1 MPTLPK
7 RAAHRVREAADRLF
21 SRSLLLPMMVSFVCF
36 IGCVLLILSIWF
48 TRNVAATLED
58 VLYENAGQS
67 AGQTVSQLSDALRGV
82 TNIAAHLSY
91 VNALSPRAFS
101 ASSYDAYQAI
111 KEYDSPFNFSQLA
124 VYYADNPLTLSTRG
138 TSYAP
143 VLFSEVTQLDAL
155 LDTLGSTTRV
165 TLLSTSLYGAAP
177 EQSRLMLLYPLS
189 SRHSAIFFF
198 DSSMLASHTG
208 VSSGVK
214 ALLDPQGR
222 LLWSSRELPASSIAQ
237 LAAQA
242 NQQAQPRRRVM
253 LDGTDYIYS
262 SGLLPYGG
270 ATLVVLDP
278 ITTQFDR
285 LHALIGMMGV
295 VCAVILLLGVLL
307 LVFSIRRGYMP
318 IAHLV
323 RDIRS
328 TLPPQPEGAS
338 SDIATLKQI
347 YSNYSALLQESR
359 KNAALFSGD
368 QLRAMFVLRAI
379 SGRYTDEQELHNL
392 CRWLEIELP
401 HPYFLACL
409 LLFERAPGEQ
419 ERRAVEE
426 CLNSLAHP
434 GAVALFNLLPDGQS
448 AVGVVNLD
456 TDDPARLRAFGE
468 ALLAALPAAMP
479 ATAGLGQIVGDFSSL
494 GKSYLEAHAALDYR
508 LIKGRNTLITYDE
521 IRLPE
526 TATAYPRPLIES
538 YINTLSAW
546 DVEGIRAQLEQIADY
561 IRSSSLSL
569 QQVKCICYDL
579 TSAFLR
585 RVSSLDHR
593 VSYRPN
599 ASYDVFSIAEYDSV
613 SDLVQKITGFSE
625 NIQQYIERCD
635 EHREIDLIE
644 SCQRYLEENV
654 PNAQFSLTACAER
667 FDIAPQTLRRKFKEA
682 TGTTLSAYMTALR
695 IDRAKALLVTT
706 QLDIG
711 EICTQCGYVDPSSF
725 IRLFRSET
733 GVSPGKYREIHRRA
747 DAPSPE

>member
-7 RAAHRVREAADRLF
+7 RAARRVHAAAERLF

-58 VLYENAGQS
+58 VLYENASQS
-67 AGQTVSQLSDALRGV
+67 AGQTFGQMTDALRGV
-82 TNIAAHLSY
+82 ANIAAHLSY
-91 VNALSPRAFS
+91 VNELSPRAFS
-101 ASSYDAYQAI
+101 ASSYNAYQSI
-111 KEYDSPFNFSQLA
+111 REYDSPFNFTQLA
-124 VYYADNPLTLSTRG
+124 IYYFDNPLTLSTKG

-143 VLFSEVTQLDAL
+143 VLFSEVTQLDSL
-155 LDTLGSTTRV
+155 LETLECTTRV
-165 TLLSTSLYGAAP
+165 TLLSTSLFGSTP
-177 EQSRLMLLYPLS
+177 ELNRLMLLCPLS

-198 DSSMLASHTG
+198 DSSMLDSLCSASI
-208 VSSGVK
+208 GVK
-214 ALLDPQGR
+214 ALIDPQGR
-222 LLWSSRELPASSIAQ
+222 LLWSSEALSADSIDL
-237 LAAQA
+237 LAAQIW
-242 NQQAQPRRRVM
+242 QQAQPRRRIT
-253 LDGTDYIYS
+253 LGTADYICS
-262 SGLLPYGG
+262 SAFIPYGG
-270 ATLVVLDP
+270 ATLFVLDP

-285 LHALIGMMGV
+285 LHALIGMMGA

-307 LVFSIRRGYMP
+307 LLFSIRRGYMP

-328 TLPPQPEGAS
+328 ILPPQQEGAS

-392 CRWLEIELP
+392 CRWLDIELP
-401 HPYFLACL
+401 HPFFFACL

-419 ERRAVEE
+419 ERHALEE
-426 CLNSLAHP
+426 RLSSLAYP
-434 GAVALFNLLPDGQS
+434 GAVALFNLLPDGHS
-448 AVGVVNLD
+448 AVGVVNVD
-456 TDDPARLRAFGE
+456 ADDPARLRGFGE
-468 ALLAALPAAMP
+468 ALLAALPASTP
-479 ATAGLGQIVGDFSSL
+479 ATAGLGQFVGDFSSL

-526 TATAYPRPLIES
+526 TNTAYPHQLIES

-546 DVEGIRAQLEQIADY
+546 DVEGIRTQLEQIADY
-561 IRSSSLSL
+561 IRQSTLSL
-569 QQVKCICYDL
+569 QQAKCICYDL

-585 RVSSLDHR
+585 RVSRLDHR
-593 VSYRPN
+593 VSYHPN

-613 SDLVQKITGFSE
+613 SDLVQKIAVFSE

-635 EHREIDLIE
+635 EHRAVDLIGE
-644 SCQRYLEENV
+644 CQRYLEENV
-654 PNAQFSLTACAER
+654 SNAQFSLTSCAER

-682 TGTTLSAYMTALR
+682 TGTTLSACLTTLR
-695 IDRAKALLVTT
+695 IDRAKALLVET

-711 EICTQCGYVDPSSF
+711 EICAQCGYVDTSSF

-733 GVSPGKYREIHRRA
+733 GISPGKYREIHRRA
-747 DAPSPE
+747 DAPSP

>member
-7 RAAHRVREAADRLF
+7 RATRRVRAAAEQLS

-58 VLYENAGQS
+58 VLYENASQS
-67 AGQTVSQLSDALRGV
+67 AGQTVSQMTDALRGV
-82 TNIAAHLSY
+82 ANIAAHLSY
-91 VNALSPRAFS
+91 ANELSPRAFS
-101 ASSYDAYQAI
+101 ASTYDAYQAI
-111 KEYDSPFNFSQLA
+111 KAYDSPFNFSQLA
-124 VYYADNPLTLSTRG
+124 VLYFDNPLTLSTRG

-143 VLFSEVTQLDAL
+143 VLFSEATQLDAL
-155 LDTLGSTTRV
+155 LDTIEHTTHA
-165 TLLSTSLYGAAP
+165 TLLSTALYGAPA
-177 EQSRLMLLYPLS
+177 EQNRLMLLYPLS

-198 DSSMLASHTG
+198 DSSMLATLCG
-208 VSSGVK
+208 AGGGVK

-222 LLWSSRELPASSIAQ
+222 LLWSSEALPDGSIDL
-237 LAAQA
+237 LAAQSG
-242 NQQAQPRRRVM
+242 QQAQPRRRVT
-253 LDGTDYIYS
+253 LGGTDYICS
-262 SGLLPYGG
+262 SGFIPYGG
-270 ATLVVLDP
+270 ATLFVLDP

-307 LVFSIRRGYMP
+307 LLFSIRRGYMP

-328 TLPPQPEGAS
+328 TLPPQQEGAS

-347 YSNYSALLQESR
+347 YSSYSALLQESQ

-392 CRWLEIELP
+392 CRWLHIELP
-401 HPYFLACL
+401 HPYFFACL
-409 LLFERAPGEQ
+409 LLFERVPGEQ
-419 ERRAVEE
+419 ERRCVEE
-426 CLNSLAHP
+426 RLNALAYP
-434 GAVALFNLLPDGQS
+434 GAVALFNLLPDGHS

-456 TDDPARLRAFGE
+456 SDDPARLRGFGE
-468 ALLAALPAAMP
+468 WLLAALPVSMP
-479 ATAGLGQIVGDFSSL
+479 ATAGLGQLVGDFSSL

-526 TATAYPRPLIES
+526 TNTAYPHQLIES

-546 DVEGIRAQLEQIADY
+546 DVEGIRAQLAQIADY
-561 IRSSSLSL
+561 IRQSSLSL

-599 ASYDVFSIAEYDSV
+599 AAYDVFSIAEYDSV
-613 SDLVQKITGFSE
+613 SDLAEKITAFSE
-625 NIQQYIERCD
+625 NIRQYIERCD
-635 EHREIDLIE
+635 EHRAVDLIGE
-644 SCQRYLEENV
+644 CQRYLEENV
-654 PNAQFSLTACAER
+654 SNAQFSLTSCAER

-682 TGTTLSAYMTALR
+682 TGTTLSAYLTTLR
-695 IDRAKALLVTT
+695 IDRAKALLVDT

-711 EICTQCGYVDPSSF
+711 EICAQCGYVDPSSF

-747 DAPSPE
+747 DAPAS

>member
-7 RAAHRVREAADRLF
+7 RAARRVRAAAERLF

-58 VLYENAGQS
+58 VLYENASQS
-67 AGQTVSQLSDALRGV
+67 AGQTFGQMTDALRGV
-82 TNIAAHLSY
+82 ANIAAHLSY
-91 VNALSPRAFS
+91 VNELSPRAFS
-101 ASSYDAYQAI
+101 ASSYNAYQSI
-111 KEYDSPFNFSQLA
+111 REYDSPFNFTQLA
-124 VYYADNPLTLSTRG
+124 IYYFDNPLTLSTKG

-143 VLFSEVTQLDAL
+143 VLFSEVTQLDSL
-155 LDTLGSTTRV
+155 LETLECTTRV
-165 TLLSTSLYGAAP
+165 TLLSTSLFGSTP
-177 EQSRLMLLYPLS
+177 ELNRLMLLCPLS

-198 DSSMLASHTG
+198 DSSMLDSLCSASI
-208 VSSGVK
+208 GVK
-214 ALLDPQGR
+214 ALIDPQGR
-222 LLWSSRELPASSIAQ
+222 LLWSSEALSADSIDL
-237 LAAQA
+237 LAAQIG
-242 NQQAQPRRRVM
+242 QQAQPRRRIT
-253 LDGTDYIYS
+253 LGTADYICS
-262 SGLLPYGG
+262 SAFIPYGG
-270 ATLVVLDP
+270 ATLFVLDP

-285 LHALIGMMGV
+285 LHALIGMMGA

-307 LVFSIRRGYMP
+307 LLFSIRRGYMP

-328 TLPPQPEGAS
+328 TLPPQQEGAS

-392 CRWLEIELP
+392 CRWLDIELP
-401 HPYFLACL
+401 HPYFFACL
-409 LLFERAPGEQ
+409 LLFERAPSEQ
-419 ERRAVEE
+419 ERHTLEE
-426 CLNSLAHP
+426 RLSSLAYP
-434 GAVALFNLLPDGQS
+434 GAVALFNLLPDGHS
-448 AVGVVNLD
+448 AVGVVNVD
-456 TDDPARLRAFGE
+456 ADDPARLRGFGE
-468 ALLAALPAAMP
+468 ALLAALPASMP
-479 ATAGLGQIVGDFSSL
+479 ATAGLGQFVGDFSSL

-526 TATAYPRPLIES
+526 TASAYPHQLIES

-546 DVEGIRAQLEQIADY
+546 DVEGIRTQLEQIADY
-561 IRSSSLSL
+561 IRQSTLSL
-569 QQVKCICYDL
+569 QQAKCICYDL

-585 RVSSLDHR
+585 RVSRLDHR
-593 VSYRPN
+593 VSYHPN

-613 SDLVQKITGFSE
+613 SDLVQKIAVFSE

-635 EHREIDLIE
+635 EHRAVDLIGE
-644 SCQRYLEENV
+644 CQRYLEENV
-654 PNAQFSLTACAER
+654 SNAQFSLTSCAER

-682 TGTTLSAYMTALR
+682 TGTTLSACLTTLR
-695 IDRAKALLVTT
+695 IDRAKALLVET

-711 EICTQCGYVDPSSF
+711 EICAQCGYVDTSSF

-733 GVSPGKYREIHRRA
+733 GISPGKYREIHRRA
-747 DAPSPE
+747 DAPSL